1 MTETPRKNVEM
12 KRLINSRV
20 NPVKYK
26 ETGTLVDPTKYSS
39 LRDFKAKCGCLG
51 CSRLDNSDGTWRSAE
66 DLSHHIG
73 LQDSMTRA
81 YHSKTPH
88 PAFYCEIYTRK
99 TSTLDLR

>member
-1 MTETPRKNVEM
+1 MVEASRKNVET
-12 KRLINSRV
+12 KRLINSEI

-26 ETGTLVDPTKYSS
+26 ETGVLVDPTKYSS

-51 CSRLDNSDGTWRSAE
+51 CLRLDNSGGTWKSAE

-88 PAFYCEIYTRK
+88 PAFYCGLYVRK
-99 TSTLDLR
+99 TSALNLE

>member
-1 MTETPRKNVEM
+1 MTETPRKNVVME
-12 KRLINSRV
+12 RLINPAI

-26 ETGTLVDPTKYSS
+26 ETGVLVDPTNYSS
-39 LRDFKAKCGCLG
+39 LRDFKAKCGCFG

-73 LQDSMTRA
+73 LQDSMARA

-88 PAFYCEIYTRK
+88 PAFCCELYSRK
-99 TSTLDLR
+99 TSTTD

>member
-1 MTETPRKNVEM
+1 MTEAPRKNVVME
-12 KRLINSRV
+12 RIINPGI

-26 ETGTLVDPTKYSS
+26 ETGVSVDPTKYSS
-39 LRDFKAKCGCLG
+39 LRDFKAKCGCFG
-51 CSRLDNSDGTWRSAE
+51 CSRLDNSEGTWRSAE

-88 PAFYCEIYTRK
+88 PSFCCELYSRK
-99 TSTLDLR
+99 TSTTD